1 MSVLRN
7 PVLMLTCALP
17 LAAVIASF
25 VTLMIA
31 VEHGDSSLPEQ
42 YHSEGLQVDQDFKR
56 AKHAA
61 ERQVTALIEHLGTGD
76 ACTVEL
82 RAQGALPDSLR
93 VSLTHGS
100 EPARDQRIVFQRV
113 ASLHPSQAD
122 TATYLARCNA
132 IPAGRW
138 RLELADPM
146 NTWSIRRDLS
156 GPLDVV
162 ALSAAN
168 TRSVAP

>member
-1 MSVLRN
+1 MSILRN
-7 PVLMLTCALP
+7 PVLMLTFALP
-17 LAAVIASF
+17 LIAVIAG
-25 VTLMIA
+25 VATLMIA
-31 VEHGDSSLPEQ
+31 VERGDSSLPEQ

-61 ERQVTALIEHLGTGD
+61 ERQVTALIKNLGSGA

-82 RAQGALPDSLR
+82 RAQGVLPDSLR

-100 EPARDQRIVFQRV
+100 EPARDQHVVFLRV
-113 ASLHPSQAD
+113 ASPHPSEVD
-122 TATYLARCNA
+122 SATYLARCNA
-132 IPAGRW
+132 IPSGHW
-138 RLELADPM
+138 RLELADSM
-146 NTWSIRRDLS
+146 NTWSIRRNLS